1 MAEPDIRVLRAGDEE
16 ALDRF
21 FVRRQNTTMI
31 LRANALRSGV
41 VDAGQAFQGT
51 YAAAWRNGEVV
62 GVAAHYWNGNVI
74 LDAPEALGEV
84 VRCAITGSPRPV
96 AGLLGAWDQ
105 VAAARSVLDMDRRPT
120 QLESRERLYALRI
133 DEMRAPT
140 LLKGGTVRVRHP
152 TPEEIDGI
160 LFDWRVAYEVE
171 TLGAEENDA
180 LRERVRDIL
189 HRTHELDLLWV
200 LERDGALVCT
210 SAFNADT
217 PDCVQIGGVYT
228 PPESRGQSYGRCV
241 VAGSLLAV
249 RTQGVERSVLFTDDA
264 NVAAQS
270 CYRALGYENVG
281 DYGIVLF
288 RS

>member
-1 MAEPDIRVLRAGDEE
+1 MLRAGDEE

-21 FVRRQNTTMI
+21 FVRRQDTTMI
-31 LRANALRSGV
+31 LRANALRSGI
-41 VDAGQAFQGT
+41 VDGGEAFQGV
-51 YAAAWRNGEVV
+51 YAAAWRGSQVV

-74 LDAPEALGEV
+74 VDAPEALAEV
-84 VRCAITGSPRPV
+84 VRCAVTNSPRHV
-96 AGLLGAWDQ
+96 AGLFGAWDQ
-105 VAAARSVLDMDRRPT
+105 VVASRVVLELDDRPS
-120 QLESRERLYALRI
+120 QLESREGLYALRL
-133 DEMRAPT
+133 EALRVPA
-140 LLKGGTVRVRHP
+140 LLQEGTVRVRPP
-152 TPEEIDGI
+152 TPQEIDGT
-160 LFDWRVAYEVE
+160 LFGWRVAYEIE

-189 HRTHELDLLWV
+189 RRTHELGLLWV
-200 LERDGALVCT
+200 LEREGTLVCT

-228 PPESRGQSYGRCV
+228 PPESRGRSYGRCV
-241 VAGSLLAV
+241 VAGSLVAV
-249 RTQGVERSVLFTDDA
+249 RANGVERSVLFTDDA

-270 CYRALGYENVG
+270 CYRALGYERVG